1 MKVKNIIEII
11 EDLAP
16 LNLQEDYDNS
26 GLQVGD
32 ELTEVRSVLVCLD
45 VTEAVVEEA
54 HSRGCQM
61 IVSHHP
67 LIFKALKCVSDKTY
81 QQRCVVS
88 ALKYGISIYSA
99 HTSLDNAPGGVCSKM
114 AEKLNLKQN
123 LGTSPL
129 IGYLPEAIKTEDFL
143 DEIKRVFEV
152 KVLRHSEIKKDYIL
166 KVALCGG
173 AGAFLKEAALA
184 QGADCFITGEFHY
197 HDYFEAD
204 NMLLVELGHY
214 ESEKCAIEL
223 ISQHIKNSFPEIDVK
238 VTSLVTNPI
247 ILL

>member
-1 MKVKNIIEII
+1 MRVIDIIEKI
-11 EDLAP
+11 EELAP

-26 GLQVGD
+26 GLQVGN
-32 ELTEVRSVLVCLD
+32 ELAEVQSVLVCLD
-45 VTEAVVEEA
+45 VTESVVEEA

-88 ALKYGISIYSA
+88 ALKYGISIYSS
-99 HTSLDNAPGGVCSKM
+99 HTSLDNAYGGVCSKM
-114 AEKLNLKQN
+114 AEMLNLRN
-123 LGTSPL
+123 VLGTSPL
-129 IGYLPEAIKTEDFL
+129 LGDLPEAIKVEDFL
-143 DEIKRVFEV
+143 DKVKRVFGV
-152 KVLRHSEIKKDYIL
+152 SVLRHSEIKKNYIS

-173 AGAFLKEAALA
+173 AGAFLKETALA

-197 HDYFEAD
+197 HDYFEAED
-204 NMLLVELGHY
+204 MLLVELGHY

-223 ISQHIKNSFPEIDVK
+223 ISKYIMNAFPEIDVK
-238 VTSLVTNPI
+238 VTSIDTNPI